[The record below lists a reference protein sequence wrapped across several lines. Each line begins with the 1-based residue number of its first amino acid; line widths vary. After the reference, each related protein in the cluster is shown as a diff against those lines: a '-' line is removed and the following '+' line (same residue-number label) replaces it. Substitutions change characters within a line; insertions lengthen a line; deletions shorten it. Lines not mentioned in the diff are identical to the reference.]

1 MQGLPQ
7 KKMELATPEGGM
19 NCVYSN
25 HVRVGYTVADLRILF
40 GELTDVTPE
49 KYTITERA
57 QVTMTW
63 VQAKVLLDIL
73 SNHIEAYEK
82 HNGPIKTSFVSPFSV
97 PLATTL
103 TVTSPGG

>member
-1 MQGLPQ
+1 MEGLPQ
-7 KKMELATPEGGM
+7 KKMELATTEGGM
-19 NCVYSN
+19 HYIYSN
-25 HVRVGYTVADLRILF
+25 HVRVGYSVGDLRILF
-40 GELTDVTPE
+40 GELTDVTSE

-63 VQAKVLLDIL
+63 LQAKVLLDIL
-73 SNHIEAYEK
+73 SNHIAAYEK

-103 TVTSPGG
+103 TITSPGE